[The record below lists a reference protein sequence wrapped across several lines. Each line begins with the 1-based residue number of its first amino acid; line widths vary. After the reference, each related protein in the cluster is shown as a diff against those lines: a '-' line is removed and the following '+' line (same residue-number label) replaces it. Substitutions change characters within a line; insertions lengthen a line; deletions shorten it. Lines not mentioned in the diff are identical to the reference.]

1 MKTIH
6 LLLSFAV
13 ATVAGASSARAQST
27 LSQNKPTWWDKYQLL
42 SKSGSDPAPGATGS
56 ATADGNGDVSDE
68 CGPQSETYITLNP
81 VRPSILAAGA
91 NEIFR
96 LPMRGYFSS
105 AAGASWGGADL
116 PLPPARRK
124 RRELLGQRRGRPEG
138 AGQGHRGRAFRRPR
152 RRAVRGVERLQG
164 EHHRLQSILRRRRHV
179 GSRERRRRQAH
190 PVRHRHSGRVLPR
203 RPGLP
208 RLRRRPVEPA

>member
-56 ATADGNGDVSDE
+56 ATADGNVDVSDE

-81 VRPSILAAGA
+81 VRPRILAAGA

-96 LPMRGYFSS
+96 LPMR
-105 AAGASWGGADL
+105 
-116 PLPPARRK
+116 ARRPSS
-124 RRELLGQRRGRPEG
+124 RSAVSSSPMGIARDSRMGPVSRPSSMSIVVTPVSRSPFTIAHWTG
-138 AGQGHRGRAFRRPR
+138 AAPR
-152 RRAVRGVERLQG
+152 RRGKSEPWTLTVPRGATSMTVRGR
-164 EHHRLQSILRRRRHV
+164 IC
-179 GSRERRRRQAH
+179 
-190 PVRHRHSGRVLPR
+190 P
-203 RPGLP
+203 
-208 RLRRRPVEPA
+208 